1 MNDIFKLIEKSY
13 SLRTISHFRSS
24 RIRTTKYGVDTPSNL
39 GPKLWNLA
47 SNEYKTIESL
57 ADFKAKIRAWV
68 PENCPCKSCKTYI
81 CTNRFYLSSPLA
93 ILGF

>member
-39 GPKLWNLA
+39 GPKLWNLDP
-47 SNEYKTIESL
+47 NEYKTIESL
-57 ADFKAKIRAWV
+57 ADFNAKKVQKLFRAGY
-68 PENCPCKSCKTYI
+68 KKHTF
-81 CTNRFYLSSPLA
+81 TK
-93 ILGF
+93 